1 MQKGRVH
8 KGSSIPCKPR
18 RSACQIVSTLQ
29 LQGSRQ
35 MFNIGI
41 YLIDVVRTPAGSI
54 TMEDCFSLKVTQL
67 VDARCIVKITK
78 PSLDYLPRRHSF
90 GMLRGG
96 GCLVFYI
103 FLELSKPGRQT
114 LTFCSF
120 SRLPVSNSLFT
131 VLFADVGY
139 FFFACLVI
147 IDLCRSGCRQNYRV
161 TILLPFLPYQTPSL
175 IGASVVPEDFM
186 I

>member
-8 KGSSIPCKPR
+8 KGRSIPCKPR

-41 YLIDVVRTPAGSI
+41 YLIDVVRTPAWSI

-78 PSLDYLPRRHSF
+78 PSLDYLPRGHSF

-131 VLFADVGY
+131 VLFADVRY
-139 FFFACLVI
+139 FLLV
-147 IDLCRSGCRQNYRV
+147 
-161 TILLPFLPYQTPSL
+161 
-175 IGASVVPEDFM
+175 
-186 I
+186 